1 MLPRTLGRKP
11 KFVLRQDLHGL
22 HIGQQWSSDISLN
35 SGLQSSR
42 GQRTFWQWVSDSEV
56 QRHSVHLSSNG
67 KNTSL
72 LSATVLLTRHP
83 SQAGQHCPGISIGF
97 SQLIGQ
103 SVVCVII
110 NVFCEKKSMFNILPI
125 ASNITES
132 LIISLFLTAIYY
144 QVLEI

>member
-110 NVFCEKKSMFNILPI
+110 NVFCEKSQSLIFTNCLKY
-125 ASNITES
+125 ITE
-132 LIISLFLTAIYY
+132 ILFCS
-144 QVLEI
+144 